1 METFISGLA
10 NNLEYVSELG
20 VKSVDIGMSHRGR
33 LATLICVAR
42 KDPGE
47 VFLDFEQTN
56 PEIGEK
62 DGYLDFMGDSAVH

>member
-10 NNLEYVSELG
+10 NNLEYASELG

-47 VFLDFEQTN
+47 VFLDFE
-56 PEIGEK
+56 
-62 DGYLDFMGDSAVH
+62 